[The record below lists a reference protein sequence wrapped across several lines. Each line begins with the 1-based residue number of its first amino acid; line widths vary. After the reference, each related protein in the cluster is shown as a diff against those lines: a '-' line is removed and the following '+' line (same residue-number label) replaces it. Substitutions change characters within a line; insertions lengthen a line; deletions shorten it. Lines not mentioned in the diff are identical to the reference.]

1 MNELQA
7 KMNLM
12 EYIRGILNVVDNNP
26 ARSGIQETP
35 ERAAKAWMQW
45 TSGYD
50 TDVDALFKV
59 FDDGAED
66 YDEMVILKDYQFY
79 SHCEHHLAPF
89 FGTAT
94 IAYIPQKE
102 NPKIVGISKLGRVT
116 DAYARR
122 LQTQERITQQIAN
135 AIQRNLDPL
144 GVGVI
149 LRGRHFCMES
159 RGVQRYG
166 QEMITSKLLGA
177 MREGS
182 ARTEFMALAS

>member
-12 EYIRGILNVVDNNP
+12 EYIRGILNVVDSNP

-66 YDEMVILKDYQFY
+66 YDEMVILKDYHFY

-94 IAYIPQKE
+94 IAYIPQKR

-182 ARTEFMALAS
+182 ARTEFMSLAS